1 MQSTASELV
10 DKYFD
15 ASKGHLRDTM
25 IRAGAGAGK
34 TTELV
39 RRVISIA
46 LMHKKITGEWPRL
59 VVTTFTRKATQEL
72 RERLLL
78 GGLILNQP
86 DVRTELESREKGLD
100 LEGLTSYLQSSQ
112 SLHISTIHGILS
124 IYLKRYGSQLELP
137 PDFQLVNDRQARRV
151 FRKTLRSLLQHNETF
166 AEDFQALREDVDM
179 PALEKSVHD
188 YAALKL
194 ERAGRMRALDIA
206 EVEADLERRREAL
219 RAKVQ
224 DVLPALQSLELTDTW
239 QRREAGLGDFLV
251 STKSWPE
258 RLQALAASKGGALKG
273 KAIPETVILQVTE
286 IFDEAK
292 ALTDPFFDPA
302 HLKKL
307 GDLSVRFERV
317 ATHWS
322 EKFETQK
329 IQTSLLTMEDLE
341 LVSLRL
347 ATQAPESAQKF
358 SLEWDYWLIDEYQDT
373 SPRQVQLIEALT
385 QGQKMFLVG
394 DPQQSIY
401 LFRGARS
408 EVFFNAE
415 NKMRSQQGHLVEQM
429 TNYRTVPQV
438 LEFMNELFVSASP
451 QLAKM
456 SVGKKPMSLDFAP
469 VTLWRVLE
477 EKKKERVQ
485 VEAVAQRIL
494 ELSASGVPL
503 ESICVISRKKSD
515 LTAIAARA
523 TELGLPCQMHAAGA
537 FYQRQEIRDAM
548 VALKFLLNP
557 DDNVNLVTLLRSPWV
572 PMTDQDLLAVCSRQ
586 ARSYWASLG
595 ARVEDH
601 PGLQESHRILS
612 GYLASMQ
619 TEGVA
624 RAWRRFLRER
634 GYFDYAMKID
644 PSGRRE
650 ANLWKLVQSL
660 LVQESDPGFQYLD
673 FIDQSDPISIDE
685 SSDGDASPVVEPKR
699 VQLMTVHGSK
709 GLQFP
714 HVLVPYVEEIA
725 AKRKTPFFGFNPE
738 AGVWSLCLKDP
749 ESNDKIVPPI
759 LDAQIEAHKA
769 RELEEA
775 DRVLYVALTRAQESL
790 HLFWKSVDKN
800 KWVQKLDLYAPEEGT
815 DSHEIR
821 GEAWNGLF
829 RQDLPKPQ
837 ALRGTFESDFEVR
850 APWSS
855 ETTPP
860 RGQVIS
866 VTQVLTLGQ
875 ALAPAASG
883 SPAPA
888 NARKTWERVRRS
900 VRGTDVHRLMESL
913 KYDPDRKR
921 SRPEFREALE
931 FLDSERGRFLLE
943 VIKTGEV
950 EWGFAAQMMGSL
962 IQGQIDLWGRDA
974 QGRLWVVD
982 YKTGSPEKADV
993 ALAQLEIY
1001 AWALRKIGKVPAD
1014 EPIELAAVF
1023 PFHGEIVT
1031 KKTPPQEDLERAL
1044 TDKLNL
1050 SPASPFS
1057 ING

>member
-46 LMHKKITGEWPRL
+46 LVHKKVTGEWPRL

-72 RERLLL
+72 RERLLQ

-86 DVRTELESREKGLD
+86 EVRTELESRERGLD
-100 LEGLTSYLQSSQ
+100 IEGLTSYLQSSQ

-151 FRKTLRSLLQHNETF
+151 FRKTLRSLLQHDETF

-194 ERAGRMRALDIA
+194 ERSGQLRALDIS
-206 EVEADLERRREAL
+206 EVEADLQRRREAL
-219 RAKVQ
+219 RSKVQ

-251 STKSWPE
+251 STKPWPE

-286 IFDEAK
+286 IFEEAK

-307 GDLSVRFERV
+307 GDLSTRFERV
-317 ATHWS
+317 ATQWS

-373 SPRQVQLIEALT
+373 SPRQVQLIESLT

-415 NKMRSQQGHLVEQM
+415 NRMRSQQGHLIEQM
-429 TNYRTVPQV
+429 TNYRTVPPV

-456 SVGKKPMSLDFAP
+456 AVGKKPMNLDFAP

-477 EKKKERVQ
+477 EKKKARVQ

-523 TELGLPCQMHAAGA
+523 TELGIPCQMHAAGA

-572 PMTDQDLLAVCSRQ
+572 PMTDQDLLAVCSRK
-586 ARSYWASLG
+586 ARSYWASLV
-595 ARVEDH
+595 ARTEDH
-601 PGLQESHRILS
+601 PGLQESHRVLS
-612 GYLASMQ
+612 AYLASMQ

-624 RAWRRFLRER
+624 RAWRRFLKER

-660 LVQESDPGFQYLD
+660 LVQEGDPGFQYLD
-673 FIDQSDPISIDE
+673 FIDQSDPVSIDE

-714 HVLVPYVEEIA
+714 HVMVPYIEEIT
-725 AKRKTPFFGFNPE
+725 AKRKTPFFGFNPD

-749 ESNDKIVPPI
+749 ESNDKIVPPL
-759 LDAQIEAHKA
+759 LDNQIEAHKG

-800 KWVQKLDLYAPEEGT
+800 KWVQKLDLFAPDEGVE
-815 DSHEIR
+815 SHEIR
-821 GEAWNGLF
+821 GEAWSGLF
-829 RQDLPKPQ
+829 RQDPPAPRPLT
-837 ALRGTFESDFEVR
+837 GTFESDFEVR
-850 APWSS
+850 APWSLDA
-855 ETTPP
+855 PP
-860 RGQVIS
+860 MRGQVIS

-875 ALAPAASG
+875 TPTDVTSG
-883 SPAPA
+883 SPSPA

-913 KYDPDRKR
+913 KYDPERKR

-931 FLDSERGRFLLE
+931 FIDSEKGRFLLD

-1044 TDKLNL
+1044 TDKLQ
-1050 SPASPFS
+1050 SGPASPFS
-1057 ING
+1057 LNG